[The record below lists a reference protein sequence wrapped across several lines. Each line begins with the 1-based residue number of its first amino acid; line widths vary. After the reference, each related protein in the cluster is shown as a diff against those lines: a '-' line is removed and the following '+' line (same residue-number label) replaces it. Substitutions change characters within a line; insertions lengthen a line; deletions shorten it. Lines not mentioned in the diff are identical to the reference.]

1 MQHETILLLIDSKTV
16 DRVESEWKTVLDL
29 QLGAKYEAAIADSL
43 LTIGYKLLEAKQL
56 PLAQKLLDESLAAV
70 PFSNKSKTNVLKF
83 KAYLF
88 KEAGDYDNAIK
99 TVKLANELADK

>member
-1 MQHETILLLIDSKTV
+1 MQHETILLLIDSKTF

-29 QLGAKYEAAIADSL
+29 QLGAKYEGAIADSL

-70 PFSNKSKTNVLKF
+70 PFSNKSKANILKF

-99 TVKLANELADK
+99 TIKLANELAEK